1 MTFIKKYYRLYNIGI
16 KNILEVYFIN
26 KHLVNNEIVE
36 TDVRLIDENGDS
48 VGVISLEDA
57 LKIAREK
64 GFDLVQLQSNCTPS
78 VCKIMD
84 YKKFL
89 FDLSKK
95 EKKSKKSPKTVTKE
109 VRISS
114 VINKNDLNTKVKS
127 INKFLTNGNKVKIL
141 LTIKERGIDLHNS
154 IESLLNKIKQEIVE
168 YGTISKEPQ
177 INGKNVFVMVEPDK

>member
-36 TDVRLIDENGDS
+36 TDVRLIDENGNS

-89 FDLSKK
+89 FDSSKK
-95 EKKSKKSPKTVTKE
+95 EKSLKKSPKTVTKE
-109 VRISS
+109 IRISS
-114 VINKNDLNTKVKS
+114 VINENDLNTKIKS
-127 INKFLTNGNKVKIL
+127 VNKFLTNGNKVKIS
-141 LTIKERGIDLHNS
+141 LTIKERGTDLHNS
-154 IESLLNKIKQEIVE
+154 IKSLLDKIKKEIIE

-177 INGKNVFVMVEPDK
+177 INGKNVFVMIEPVK

>member
-1 MTFIKKYYRLYNIGI
+1 M
-16 KNILEVYFIN
+16 EVYFIN

-36 TDVRLIDENGDS
+36 TDVRLIDENGNS

-89 FDLSKK
+89 FDSSKK
-95 EKKSKKSPKTVTKE
+95 EKSLKKSPKTVTKE
-109 VRISS
+109 IRISS
-114 VINKNDLNTKVKS
+114 VINENDLNTKIKS
-127 INKFLTNGNKVKIL
+127 VNKFLTNGNKVKIS
-141 LTIKERGIDLHNS
+141 LTIKERGTDLHNS
-154 IESLLNKIKQEIVE
+154 IKSLLDKIKKEIIE

-177 INGKNVFVMVEPDK
+177 INGKNVFVMIEPVK